1 MENLFLAWREFK
13 KGKTKKPD
21 VQEFEFNLE
30 ENILQLHQELR
41 NETYQHSPYTAFYVT
56 DPKLRHIHKACIK
69 DRILHHAI
77 FRVLYPIFDKV
88 FIFDSYSCRLDKGT
102 HRAVRRLKKFAKALS
117 RNNHRN
123 VFFLKC
129 DVRKFFDSV
138 DHEALIELVQRKIKD
153 EWAKWL
159 IKKIVDSF
167 EKTPGVG
174 LPIGNV
180 TSQLFANIY
189 LNELDRYVKHGLRAK
204 YYIRYCDDFVILGRK
219 LTDLWEQVKSIGQ
232 FLSTEL
238 KLKLHPGKIIIR
250 KYSQG
255 IDFLGYVIRPC
266 CITLR
271 TKTKRRI
278 IKNARP
284 NNLSSYI
291 GVLKHCSGH
300 ATEKKIRGFCAVA
313 FGANIL

>member
-1 MENLFLAWREFK
+1 MAWREFK
-13 KGKTKKPD
+13 KGKAKKPD
-21 VQEFEFNLE
+21 VQEFEFNIE
-30 ENILQLHQELR
+30 ENIFQLHKEL
-41 NETYQHSPYTAFYVT
+41 EGWTYQHSRYTAFYIT
-56 DPKLRHIHKACIK
+56 DPKLRHIHKACVR
-69 DRILHHAI
+69 DRVLHHAI
-77 FRVLYPIFDKV
+77 FRVLYPIFDPT
-88 FIFDSYSCRLDKGT
+88 FIFDSYSCRKGKGT
-102 HRAVRRLKKFAKALS
+102 HRAVKRLKKFARALS
-117 RNNHRN
+117 RSNHRN
-123 VFFLKC
+123 IFALKC
-129 DVRKFFDSV
+129 DVKKFFDSI
-138 DHEALIELVQRKIKD
+138 DQKIFTSLIRKRIKD
-153 EWAKWL
+153 ENADRL
-159 IKKIVDSF
+159 IEKIIKSF
-167 EKTPGVG
+167 EKEPNRG

-189 LNELDRYVKHGLRAK
+189 LNELDQYVKHELKAR

-219 LTDLWEQVKSIGQ
+219 LADLLEQIKSIGQ

-238 KLKLHPGKIIIR
+238 KLKLHPDKIIVR

-255 IDFLGYVIRPC
+255 IDFLGYVIRPH

-300 ATEKKIRGFCAVA
+300 AIEKKIKGFREVA
-313 FGANIL
+313 FGTDIL